1 MYMYVC
7 VSCMYLLYYSTSACI
22 LSVYNV
28 SANVLKVCS
37 PSALY
42 RRCVCICMIEHVY
55 YMYRIEGN
63 FHRRIF
69 LRNPKTLPER

>member
-22 LSVYNV
+22 LSREWQCAEGVQSICTV
-28 SANVLKVCS
+28 QKVCV
-37 PSALY
+37 
-42 RRCVCICMIEHVY
+42 CVCMCEHVY
-55 YMYRIEGN
+55 YMYRIAGN

-69 LRNPKTLPER
+69 LRNPNTLPER